1 LIVPP
6 FIGGIGKAVLGGA
19 LATGVFVVVWFVGS
33 LLLLAATTQAKAT
46 NTKVLNFNLLNIF
59 LQIISCR
66 RRLVWIARQRFA
78 RHSIFTFNPVAEV
91 NELAT
96 FRTEWT
102 KGVIFPLGWFP
113 AGWTL
118 HES

>member
-1 LIVPP
+1 
-6 FIGGIGKAVLGGA
+6 VLGGP
-19 LATGVFVVVWFVGS
+19 LATGVLAVSLVES
-33 LLLLAATTQAKAT
+33 LLLQAATTQARAT

-66 RRLVWIARQRFA
+66 RWLVWIARQWFA
-78 RHSIFTFNPVAEV
+78 RHSILTFNPTAEV

-96 FRTEWT
+96 LRTEWT
-102 KGVIFPLGWFP
+102 KGIIFPLGWFP